1 MVFKPSGPISFTK
14 TTLSY
19 PIYTTDFD
27 PYNRGYLVV
36 AGGGGEGR
44 SGTVLD
50 TAQRGTLDTVTEI
63 ELSRDED
70 SVTSIAN
77 LGSRDGLIALAGINS
92 SEADQKSGKNEH
104 LRTFQIKYPK
114 KKRPGEPDDKQ
125 DDSAEASITFAG
137 KVSLFKPA
145 TGPKPETY
153 QRILRLSPA
162 FKRESGNRRI
172 GAIATGLAKES
183 EIVVFDATRTPP
195 RQSEIIS
202 RIPIRYNQEAA
213 DLDITETDTNTFS
226 IAWCTDYDVYE
237 QSIMYNFASG
247 KADMSPPSP
256 RKIHSLPLRE
266 GANAP
271 PRSKYRSIRW
281 LTDEDILLVSN
292 LPNKKGAEL
301 QILHLYPSGPAMI
314 LFQKILPSHIK
325 QAVGLDVCGLDYDSN
340 GNRQIVVA
348 LAGQDIS
355 LIIYTV
361 DYNGLTRTFSPFK
374 TFNTLRDLH
383 PLQMTSLRFSP
394 FHSPTRAPASNPE
407 DVKGVERKPG
417 ATIPVHPGPQYIKL
431 ATASMGNTVVV
442 DTLALKPL
450 YPSKPDSRYVL
461 SHPSDAKLVRNAFI
475 FVISFVVLVSAIL
488 MQSLFFPDSAP
499 VTALLPIPQSMRD
512 ALSKPANVADSLGRG
527 GKQQIEVLA
536 SAGQKIKDLLHL
548 HFAPSSADAEKK
560 AIIVRDSP
568 STSIDGS
575 NTDLSLDVIP
585 DREQYLREDTQA
597 RNWDQ
602 LADHEKETWRRRLVA
617 AGHWTVE
624 EGETVL
630 KGILFS
636 SWAGFVG
643 GVAGEVIRE
652 L

>member
-1 MVFKPSGPISFTK
+1 MV
-14 TTLSY
+14 
-19 PIYTTDFD
+19 
-27 PYNRGYLVV
+27 
-36 AGGGGEGR
+36 
-44 SGTVLD
+44 
-50 TAQRGTLDTVTEI
+50 
-63 ELSRDED
+63 
-70 SVTSIAN
+70 
-77 LGSRDGLIALAGINS
+77 ALAGINS

-114 KKRPGEPDDKQ
+114 KKRPGEPEEKQ
-125 DDSAEASITFAG
+125 DDSVEASITFAG

-153 QRILRLSPA
+153 QRLLRLSPA
-162 FKRESGNRRI
+162 YKRESGNRRI

-202 RIPIRYNQEAA
+202 RIPIRYNEEAA

-237 QSIMYNFASG
+237 QTVMYNFVSG
-247 KADMSPPSP
+247 KAELSPPSP

-266 GANAP
+266 GTDAP

-325 QAVGLDVCGLDYDSN
+325 QAVGLDVCGLDYDTN
-340 GNRQIVVA
+340 GNRQIVIAV
-348 LAGQDIS
+348 AGQDIS

-374 TFNTLRDLH
+374 TFTTLRDVH
-383 PLQMTSLRFSP
+383 PLQMTALRFSP
-394 FHSPTRAPASNPE
+394 FHSPIRAPAPNP
-407 DVKGVERKPG
+407 DDIKGGERKPG

-431 ATASMGNTVVV
+431 ASTSMGNTVVV
-442 DTLALKPL
+442 ETLALKPL
-450 YPSKPDSRYVL
+450 YPAKRDSRYVL

-475 FVISFVVLVSAIL
+475 LVISFVVLVSAIL
-488 MQSLFFPDSAP
+488 MQSLFFPDSTP
-499 VTALLPIPQSMRD
+499 VTALLPIPQSVRD

-536 SAGQKIKDLLHL
+536 SGASSASAAVVSDIPAQANKAGQKIKDLLHL
-548 HFAPSSADAEKK
+548 HFAPSNADAEKK
-560 AIIVRDSP
+560 AIIIRDSP
-568 STSIDGS
+568 STSVDGS
-575 NTDLSLDVIP
+575 NTELSLDVIP

-602 LADHEKETWRRRLVA
+602 LAEHEKETWKQRLID

-630 KGILFS
+630 KGVLFS